1 VFSAWPLATKLVR
14 FKDIPNFLWFVP
26 AVKYLPRYIRA
37 RTKLR
42 FPLYS
47 GTKPRPILLFS
58 SEIANLPQFQDLKP
72 VSLKVNCT
80 FGLEQIS

>member
-26 AVKYLPRYIRA
+26 AVKYLPRYIPEQEPNCA
-37 RTKLR
+37 S
-42 FPLYS
+42 PLYS

-58 SEIANLPQFQDLKP
+58 SEIANPTP
-72 VSLKVNCT
+72 VSRPKT
-80 FGLEQIS
+80 SFS

>member
-26 AVKYLPRYIRA
+26 AVKYLPRYIPSKNQTA
-37 RTKLR
+37 LS
-42 FPLYS
+42 PLYS

-58 SEIANLPQFQDLKP
+58 SEIANPTP
-72 VSLKVNCT
+72 VSRPKT
-80 FGLEQIS
+80 SFS